1 MRLILFFQNA
11 KMPSFMDLQKLGVL
25 ALLINIYF
33 VLDVF
38 ICILT
43 ERIDRID

>member
-1 MRLILFFQNA
+1 MRLILFFQNVE
-11 KMPSFMDLQKLGVL
+11 FDTFKLGVL